1 MHKVLIISATP
12 IISGAEY
19 VLGDFLQNTKY
30 KKQIQILHSDIKE
43 VNDFYSKFEVNKIY
57 KSKYLKPVG
66 VVNNNFNII
75 KKIYNLIAS
84 FFIFRKIFKYE
95 DIGIVLGNNTG
106 DTIYSIYS
114 YLFGK
119 KHINYIHDMIEKDSF
134 IAKSIIFFDKFIFKY
149 IAVSNAVKNALIDIG
164 IKENKIKVIYNGV
177 DYNSDF
183 NFKELD
189 REIVFGFIGNIDD
202 RKNPL
207 EFLRFIEIF
216 KNSYKE
222 KKVKGKMVFSN
233 VLDEKLFYKIKQII
247 KEKNLPIELIGKL
260 NRENMKGF
268 YNSIH
273 FLVLTSKKD
282 PLPTVILEAFDN
294 GIPVIAHNIDGVPE
308 MIEDNKNGFLYNN
321 ENDFEKIVNK
331 IKVIDYNQLQK
342 NANLTIKNKFN
353 NLKKIE
359 ELNNVLFLK
368 YKDWLKC

>member
-149 IAVSNAVKNALIDIG
+149 IAVSNAVKKALIDIG

-189 REIVFGFIGNIDD
+189 REIVFGFIGNISYE
-202 RKNPL
+202 KNPL

-247 KEKNLPIELIGKL
+247 KEKNSPIELIGKL
-260 NRENMKGF
+260 NKEEVKKF
-268 YNSIH
+268 YKSIH
-273 FLVLTSKKD
+273 FLILTSKKD
-282 PLPTVILEAFDN
+282 SLPTVILEAFNN
-294 GIPVIAHNIDGVPE
+294 GVPVIAHNIGGVPE
-308 MIEDNKNGFLYNN
+308 MVEDNKNGFLYNN
-321 ENDFEKIVNK
+321 ENDFDKIVNK

-353 NLKKIE
+353 NFYKIE
-359 ELNNVLFLK
+359 KLNCELFK
-368 YKDWLKC
+368 R